1 MARIVPGIDSLEQHL
16 KQLQHDPEV
25 YRPNCCPHC
34 GKSGVH
40 RHGHYDRNTPRGTGL
55 ALSLG
60 PLRILRFFCSTCR
73 RTCSRLPAC
82 LAPWRQY
89 LWSVQQVVLE
99 WLLAG
104 GTLRQAARRYSPSR
118 RTIGRWWQWLK
129 ARFEEQS
136 FHLRS
141 RFPVGSHGELARLL
155 VKLPAT
161 NALVRGD
168 GVAGSRRGGRSVM
181 N

>member
-141 RFPVGSHGELARLL
+141 RFPELGRTVNWQGFWSSCLQRMRLCEAMVWL
-155 VKLPAT
+155 D
-161 NALVRGD
+161 RE
-168 GVAGSRRGGRSVM
+168 GVAVP
-181 N
+181 